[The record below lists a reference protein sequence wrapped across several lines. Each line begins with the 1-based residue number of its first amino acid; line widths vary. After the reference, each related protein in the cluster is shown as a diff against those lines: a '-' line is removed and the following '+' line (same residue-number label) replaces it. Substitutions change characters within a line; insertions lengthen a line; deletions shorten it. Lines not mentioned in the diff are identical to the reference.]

1 MVELSWVTYPEK
13 IFEDFFKMVKNTEK
27 FQSGIVVMGGL
38 PRFFK
43 VMKSTKIFQSR
54 EKCEDFSKWSCCS
67 G

>member
-27 FQSGIVVMGGL
+27 FQSGLVVMGGL

-43 VMKSTKIFQSR
+43 VMKSTKIFQSGENCR
-54 EKCEDFSKWSCCS
+54 DFSKW
-67 G
+67 